1 MTEPDRLHFISVQEA
16 ADRRGLAESALV
28 LTARGIVSHE
38 VDVDGRWCLL
48 VRADRAASAHA
59 ELAAYLREN
68 APRPPATV
76 LPTAA
81 GVWYGIAGYLLVIW
95 QHPLLEGFGIY
106 GGSARYAGRL
116 AAGLVRDGEWW
127 RTITALT
134 LHADLGH
141 IVANSAFGMLFGL
154 LLGRH
159 IGAGVGWLLVLLA
172 AAVANAINAWLQPEA
187 FASIGASTATFAA
200 LGIVAAYT
208 FRHGHIRDAEFK
220 RRVGPLFAALCL
232 LVFTGLG
239 DAESDNDRTDVSAHV
254 LGLLCG
260 GVAGTLAGC
269 SRNLHRI
276 GTRGQLAAGGGAVL
290 IIAIAWLLA
299 LH

>member
-1 MTEPDRLHFISVQEA
+1 MPERDLLHFISVQES
-16 ADRRGLAESALV
+16 ADRRGLAEGALV
-28 LTARGIVSHE
+28 LAARGIGSHE
-38 VDVDGRWCLL
+38 VAVDGRWCLL
-48 VRADRAASAHA
+48 VRAERAASARA
-59 ELAAYLREN
+59 ELAAYQSEN
-68 APRPPATV
+68 APREAAAV
-76 LPTAA
+76 LPTVA
-81 GVWYGIAGYLLVIW
+81 GVWYGIGGYMLVIW
-95 QHPLLEGFGIY
+95 QQPLLEGFGIY
-106 GGSARYAGRL
+106 GSGARYAGRL

-172 AAVANAINAWLQPEA
+172 ATVANGINAWLQPAA

-208 FRHGHIRDAEFK
+208 FRHGHMRDVEFK

-239 DAESDNDRTDVSAHV
+239 DAESGRDRTDVSAHI

-260 GVAGTLAGC
+260 GVAGALAGC

-276 GTRGQLAAGGGAVL
+276 GTRGQLAAGVGAMSL
-290 IIAIAWLLA
+290 IAIAWALA
-299 LH
+299 VR